1 MRLDYYDP
9 MTRPTRLISLALVLA
24 VACGVASGA
33 TAKAEGPINSNLNSE
48 LFYQL
53 LVGELSAQS
62 GDAASAYA
70 LMLDAARKAN
80 SPRLYERAVEL
91 ALIARSGE
99 SALQAAQAWAYA
111 FPASREANRYVLQIL
126 IGLNKMTE
134 ALEPLKRDLAGLPP
148 KDRTIAIALLPRYF
162 ARAGDKRL
170 ATLVV
175 EQALAPDLTSPQT
188 GPVAWSTVGRLRLMA
203 EDAEGALDA
212 ARRGAA
218 LNPKAEEPILLAL
231 NFTGPQAPA
240 AEALIRKY
248 LSGKP
253 TPDIRMGYARKLL
266 DTQRYAESY
275 AQMQIL
281 NTEKPDY
288 VDAWLVRG
296 SLEMQDKK
304 WAAAETS
311 LKKYVA
317 LVEPQTKTTEG
328 GEPHRGLVQ
337 AYLLLAQIAEQNQR
351 LDEADAYL
359 QRINSPADTLRVQGR
374 RAMILARQGK
384 MEEARTLIRS
394 IPETLPEDARAK
406 ISLEVQL
413 LRDYKLYPAAYQVLT
428 DAIARD
434 PKDIDLVYDQAML
447 AEKIGRIDEMER
459 LLRQVIAAKPTYHH
473 AYNALGYSLADR
485 NLRLPEARQLVKK
498 ALEFAPEDPYIVD
511 SLAWVEFRSGN
522 GPEALRLLQGAY
534 QARPDAEIAAH
545 LGEVLWSLG
554 QQAAAAD
561 IWKQGMGLN
570 PENETLVETIKRLS
584 PKP

>member
-1 MRLDYYDP
+1 

-24 VACGVASGA
+24 VACGVALGA
-33 TAKAEGPINSNLNSE
+33 PTESEGPVNSNLNSE

-53 LVGELSAQS
+53 LIGELSAQN
-62 GDAASAYA
+62 GDTASAYA

-91 ALIARSGE
+91 ALIARNGD
-99 SALQAAQAWAYA
+99 SALQASQAWARA
-111 FPASREANRYVLQIL
+111 FPASRDANRYVLQIL
-126 IGLNKMTE
+126 IGLNRMSE
-134 ALEPLKRDLAGLPP
+134 VLEPLKRDLAGLSA

-162 ARAGDKRL
+162 VRAGDKKA
-170 ATLVV
+170 ATAVV
-175 EQALAPDLTSPQT
+175 EQALAPDLTSAHT
-188 GPVAWSTVGRLRLMA
+188 GPVAWSTLGRLRLMA

-218 LNPKAEEPILLAL
+218 LNAKAEEPILLAL
-231 NFTGPQAPA
+231 NLAGAQAPA

-248 LSGKP
+248 LADKP
-253 TPDIRMGYARKLL
+253 SPEIRMGYARKLL
-266 DTQRYAESY
+266 DAQRYTESY
-275 AQMQIL
+275 AQMQRL
-281 NTEKPDY
+281 NAEQPGFA
-288 VDAWLVRG
+288 DAWLVRG
-296 SLEMQDKK
+296 SLELQDRK
-304 WAAAETS
+304 WDAAETS

-317 LVEPQTKTTEG
+317 LVEPQDKAAQSS
-328 GEPHRGLVQ
+328 EPNRGLVQ
-337 AYLLLAQIAEQNQR
+337 AYLLLAQIAEQSQR
-351 LDEADAYL
+351 LDDANAYL
-359 QRINSPADTLRVQGR
+359 QRIDSPQDSLRVQGR

-384 MEEARTLIRS
+384 MEEARTLIHS
-394 IPETLPEDARAK
+394 IPEQQPEDARAK

-428 DAIARD
+428 DAIARN

-447 AEKIGRIDEMER
+447 AEKMGNITEMER
-459 LLRQVIAAKPTYHH
+459 LLRQVIAAKPDYHH

-522 GPEALRLLQGAY
+522 APEALRLLQSAY

-554 QQAAAAD
+554 QRGAAAD
-561 IWKQGMGLN
+561 VWKQGMQLN
-570 PENETLVETIKRLS
+570 AENETLIETIKRLN